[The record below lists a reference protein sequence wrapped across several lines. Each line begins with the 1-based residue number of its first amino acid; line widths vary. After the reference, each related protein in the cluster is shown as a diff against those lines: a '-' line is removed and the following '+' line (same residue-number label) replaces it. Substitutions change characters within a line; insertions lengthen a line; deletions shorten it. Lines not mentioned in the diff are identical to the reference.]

1 MERGLLAGPEPRGQ
15 GGRCPPAWAQR
26 CGHLC
31 THPCTAIT
39 TRGRRWQSRAL
50 AANHSLGTVAAQAP
64 GRAPWGAGNREPLRA
79 QGRSWM
85 GWRGIRPLPSRGN
98 PGLRSQAAR
107 EQMFARDVEGL
118 SGQRGTGRQ
127 VTTVG
132 SGCLEA
138 QGGRAPGR
146 GGCPR
151 QRERFPEGQ
160 RAASSCTGL
169 EFASKHQV
177 LGRDGRRS
185 GPVSRKS
192 AQQGVDRCRR
202 RGRQGQGREAGGV
215 SRHGRSGS
223 SPGDITVRLEK
234 AGPDAGSC
242 SG

>member
-26 CGHLC
+26 CRHLC

-107 EQMFARDVEGL
+107 EQISPGTWRD
-118 SGQRGTGRQ
+118 SRGR
-127 VTTVG
+127 
-132 SGCLEA
+132 
-138 QGGRAPGR
+138 GGRADRSPLWVQAVWRHKVAGHLEGAGVHVRGSGSQRDREQQVPAPVWSSHRSIRSLVVTVAAQAQSHGNRHNREWTGAGGGAVKAR
-146 GGCPR
+146 GGR
-151 QRERFPEGQ
+151 PEGS
-160 RAASSCTGL
+160 ADTGG
-169 EFASKHQV
+169 A
-177 LGRDGRRS
+177 G
-185 GPVSRKS
+185 
-192 AQQGVDRCRR
+192 A
-202 RGRQGQGREAGGV
+202 RQETSQ
-215 SRHGRSGS
+215 
-223 SPGDITVRLEK
+223 
-234 AGPDAGSC
+234 
-242 SG
+242 